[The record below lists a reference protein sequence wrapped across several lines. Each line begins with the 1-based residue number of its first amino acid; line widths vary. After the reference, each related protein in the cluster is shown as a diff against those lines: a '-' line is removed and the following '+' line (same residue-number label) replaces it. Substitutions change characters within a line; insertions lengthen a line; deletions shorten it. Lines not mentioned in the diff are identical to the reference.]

1 MGGGFTSD
9 QARQMQQQQEQ
20 QKAQEEQRKQFLNTL
35 LSPEAKQRLA
45 SISLVKPEKARLVE
59 ENILRMAQ
67 QGMRQQV
74 SEQAL
79 ISILN
84 QLSQQQKDV
93 KVSFQR
99 RRTGFSDDED
109 DDNDDDLL

>member
-1 MGGGFTSD
+1 MC
-9 QARQMQQQQEQ
+9 
-20 QKAQEEQRKQFLNTL
+20 KQ
-35 LSPEAKQRLA
+35 
-45 SISLVKPEKARLVE
+45 VKPEKARLVE